1 MFTSLDM
8 SSIIKAFVQRITMST
23 KFNSIRPTQFGS
35 EDILREHDG
44 RLYNGV
50 QGDYALP
57 ADQEEIQRLNSQHK
71 ALTMA
76 STITKRPIIIKYR
89 ITGTR
94 IQSSLLAQSSP
105 RVLDVGCGTGIWSIQ
120 VGEKLPQVSVTGV
133 DLVSIHPPTYPSN
146 VNFEKLDILQEFP
159 DGWEGSFDLV
169 HARYLIAGIRDFSL
183 LLSRLTKL
191 LKPNGHLV
199 VVEPQARFR
208 TVDNDIKEVC
218 PMTSRISAVVC
229 DAMLKLGID
238 PIPGKKVSTYLQENL
253 NLEYDEVETKTLDMP
268 LSPWSDDP
276 RLHQIGQAHL
286 PNSLSLPGAFRRLTV
301 GSGIIT
307 EKWYDELTKGC
318 QEEMIKAEG
327 KLVLPVWLIWAKK
340 K

>member
-1 MFTSLDM
+1 
-8 SSIIKAFVQRITMST
+8 MST
-23 KFNSIRPTQFGS
+23 KLECVRPTQFGIENS
-35 EDILREHDG
+35 LKEHDG

-50 QGDYALP
+50 QDDYALP

-76 STITKRPIIIKYR
+76 S
-89 ITGTR
+89 
-94 IQSSLLAQSSP
+94 
-105 RVLDVGCGTGIWSIQ
+105 CGTGIWSIQ
-120 VGEKLPQVSVTGV
+120 VGEVIPQASVTGV
-133 DLVSIHPPTYPSN
+133 DLVSIHPPNYPSN
-146 VNFEKLDILQEFP
+146 VNFEKFDILQEFP

-169 HARYLIAGIRDFSL
+169 HARCLIAGIRDFSL

-191 LKPNGHLV
+191 LKPNGHLI
-199 VVEPQARFR
+199 VVEPQARFS
-208 TVDNDIKEVC
+208 TVDNDIKQVC
-218 PMTSRISAVVC
+218 PKTSSISAVVC
-229 DAMLKLGID
+229 DAMLKIGID
-238 PIPGKKVSTYLQENL
+238 PIPGMKVSTYLQQNL
-253 NLEYDEVETKTLDMP
+253 NLEYDEVETQTLAMP

-307 EKWYDELTKGC
+307 EQEYDELTKGC